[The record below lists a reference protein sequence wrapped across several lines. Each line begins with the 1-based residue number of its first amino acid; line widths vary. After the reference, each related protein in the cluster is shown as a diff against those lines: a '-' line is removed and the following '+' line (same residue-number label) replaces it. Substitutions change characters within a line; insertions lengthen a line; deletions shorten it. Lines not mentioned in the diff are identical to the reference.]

1 MGVLKFLLEELKQQ
15 YDYIVVDTAPTL
27 LVTDTLQIAKH
38 ADLTV
43 YVTS

>member
-27 LVTDTLQIAKH
+27 LVTDTLQIAK
-38 ADLTV
+38 ACRFNGVCDP
-43 YVTS
+43 